1 MERPWA
7 PARPG
12 LSLLLTITAGLNL
25 LPFAALLA
33 FSLQGGN
40 GVLGIGND
48 GLTQLSNTVLLVL
61 LVGIGVACLGTAIG
75 WLTACCNFAGKRWL
89 TLAQLL
95 PLATPA
101 YLQAAVLTDLGAR
114 EGVQIHGLGWC
125 VAVLTLANVP
135 YVVLLARDNFRLSG
149 RRQLEASRSLGLGA
163 WKSFFRVS
171 LPLAIPAIT
180 AGVALAGME
189 VVNEYGAVELLALP
203 TLSTDYWSAGKGKTT
218 PEPLPGSHGTRRCG
232 GVGGGGAMATPQEPA
247 VGHGRPH
254 RCQRRLVLQAAGA
267 QRPTAVCPTATDQ
280 RWFAADLAAQ
290 KPGSTAPRLLG

>member
-61 LVGIGVACLGTAIG
+61 LVGLGVACLGTAIG

-101 YLQAAVLTDLGAR
+101 YLQAAVMTDLGAR
-114 EGVQIHGLGWC
+114 EGMQIHGLSWC

-149 RRQLEASRSLGLGA
+149 RRQLEASAASASGPGGA
-163 WKSFFRVS
+163 F
-171 LPLAIPAIT
+171 PGQPA
-180 AGVALAGME
+180 ARH
-189 VVNEYGAVELLALP
+189 
-203 TLSTDYWSAGKGKTT
+203 S
-218 PEPLPGSHGTRRCG
+218 SHHRRRCLG
-232 GVGGGGAMATPQEPA
+232 R
-247 VGHGRPH
+247 HGSGERI
-254 RCQRRLVLQAAGA
+254 RR
-267 QRPTAVCPTATDQ
+267 R
-280 RWFAADLAAQ
+280 
-290 KPGSTAPRLLG
+290 